1 MPKLPQVSGSRIA
14 NLLKSLDYIFARQK
28 GSHATY
34 EKMVKI
40 GKHTV
45 TVPLH
50 KEITKGTLND
60 ILNRVG
66 LYNGLSKEELI
77 DRLKKLK

>member
-1 MPKLPQVSGSRIA
+1 MPKLPQVSGNQLV
-14 NLLKSLDYIFARQK
+14 NLLKSLGYGFARQK

-34 EKMVKI
+34 EKTTKI
-40 GKHTV
+40 GKHTI

-60 ILNRVG
+60 ILNKVG
-66 LYNGLSKEELI
+66 LFNSLGKEELI
-77 DRLKKLK
+77 NRLKSL

>member
-1 MPKLPQVSGSRIA
+1 MPKLPQVSGEQLV
-14 NLLKSLDYIFARQK
+14 NLLKSLGYGFDRQK

-34 EKMVKI
+34 KKTAKV
-40 GKHTV
+40 GKHTI

-60 ILNRVG
+60 ILGKIG
-66 LYNGLSKEELI
+66 LFNSLNKEDLVN
-77 DRLKKLK
+77 RLKKL

>member
-1 MPKLPQVSGSRIA
+1 MPKLPQVSG
-14 NLLKSLDYIFARQK
+14 NQLVDLLKSLDYVFDRQK

-34 EKMVKI
+34 EKIAKI
-40 GKHTV
+40 GKHTI

-60 ILNRVG
+60 ILNKIS
-66 LYNGLSKEELI
+66 LFNGISKEDLVATLK
-77 DRLKKLK
+77 RL

>member
-1 MPKLPQVSGSRIA
+1 MPKLPQVSGGQLV
-14 NLLKSLDYIFARQK
+14 NLLISLGYTFDRQK

-34 EKMVKI
+34 EKAAKI
-40 GKHTV
+40 GKHTI

-60 ILNRVG
+60 ILNKIGLFNGITKEDMVG
-66 LYNGLSKEELI
+66 K
-77 DRLKKLK
+77 LKKL

>member
-1 MPKLPQVSGSRIA
+1 MPKLPQVSGSQIV
-14 NLLKSLDYIFARQK
+14 NLLLSLGYSFNRQK

-34 EKMVKI
+34 EKSAKV
-40 GKHTV
+40 GEHTI

-60 ILNRVG
+60 ILNKTS
-66 LYNGLSKEELI
+66 LFNGISKDDLLA
-77 DRLKKLK
+77 RLKKL